1 MGLLQRLR
9 DVGNSDAVMSR
20 QAAEERTNDLL
31 ELWRKE
37 RDRLDVIDRY
47 LSGDHDLPYMPKEA
61 KQEYKL
67 LARRAVT
74 NLCPLIVNE
83 TVQALRVDGYRRK
96 DQPDNANAW
105 RWWQANGLDARQ
117 MPLHH
122 ASLSYGLSYEVVL
135 PGEDSVTREP
145 APLIRGLSP
154 REMYAA
160 YGDPAWDDWPLFAIR
175 VEPQGQGVNAVTL
188 YDETAVYRL
197 TAGSMGGDATLLDW
211 QIHGLGVCPV
221 VKFADMPDLEGRV
234 TGQVAPYV
242 TMQDRI
248 NQDVFDRLLTQTY
261 SSFKV
266 RTATGIAVEKDKD
279 GNPVKPIEVERNRL
293 LTTSNK
299 DARFD
304 SLDESPIGPFLE
316 SEEQDVRRLATMSQ
330 TPPTSLLGQIT
341 NMTAES
347 LVVARMG
354 ADGKTDDRKQV
365 YGEAHEQKL
374 RLAALAAGDTEG
386 SRDVEAEVR
395 WRDMGARALAQLADA
410 FTKLAS
416 PEGLGLPRQ
425 LLWEKLP
432 FLTQTDVERAKE
444 MAAEA
449 DGLRQLL
456 DRVGADLDADG

>member
-1 MGLLQRLR
+1 MGLLARLR

-20 QAAEERTNDLL
+20 QAAEERANDLL

-37 RDRLDVIDRY
+37 RDRLNVIDNY
-47 LSGDHDLPYMPKEA
+47 LRGDHDLPYMPKEA

-83 TVQALRVDGYRRK
+83 TVQALRVDGYRRH
-96 DQPDNANAW
+96 DDPENAQPW
-105 RWWQANGLDARQ
+105 KWWQANSLDARQ

-122 ASLSYGLSYEVVL
+122 ASLSYGLAYEVVL
-135 PGEDSVTREP
+135 PGTDAITGEP
-145 APLIRGLSP
+145 SPMIRGLSP

-160 YGDPAWDDWPLFAIR
+160 YGDPAWDDWPLFAVR
-175 VEPQGQGVNAVTL
+175 VEAQGSGKVAVTL
-188 YDETAVYRL
+188 YDETAVYQL
-197 TAGSMGGDATLLDW
+197 NASAYGADAELMDW
-211 QIHGLGVCPV
+211 QVHGLGVCPV

-234 TGQVAPYV
+234 SGQVEPYIV
-242 TMQDRI
+242 MQDRI

-266 RTATGIAVEKDKD
+266 RTATGIAVEKDAD
-279 GNPVKPIEVERNRL
+279 GKPIKPIEVERNRL
-293 LTTSNK
+293 LTTTNEK
-299 DARFD
+299 AEFG

-365 YGEAHEQKL
+365 YGESHEQKL
-374 RLAALAAGDTEG
+374 RLAALAADDFDGA
-386 SRDVEAEVR
+386 RDVEAEVR

-416 PEGLGLPRQ
+416 PEGLGLPREI
-425 LLWEKLP
+425 LWEKLP
-432 FLTQTDVERAKE
+432 FLSQSDVERAKE
-444 MAAEA
+444 LAREA
-449 DGLRQLL
+449 DELG
-456 DRVGADLDADG
+456 RVLERIGADLDGGD

>member
-9 DVGNSDAVMSR
+9 DAGQSDAVMSR
-20 QAAEERTNDLL
+20 QAAEQRSNDLL

-47 LSGDHDLPYMPKEA
+47 LHGDHDRPYMPTET

-96 DQPDNANAW
+96 DDPENAAPW
-105 RWWQANGLDARQ
+105 RWWQANSLDARQ
-117 MPLHH
+117 LPLHH
-122 ASLSYGLSYEVVL
+122 ASLAYGLAYEVIL
-135 PGEDSVTREP
+135 PGTDSVTGESS
-145 APLIRGLSP
+145 PLIRGLSP

-160 YGDPAWDDWPLFAIR
+160 YGDPAWDDWPMFAIR
-175 VEPQGQGVNAVTL
+175 VEPQGSGRVMVTL

-197 TAGSMGGDATLLDW
+197 DASSHGGDSNLLDW
-211 QIHGLGVCPV
+211 QVHGLGVCPV

-234 TGQVAPYV
+234 AGQVEPYV

-266 RTATGIAVEKDKD
+266 RTATGIAIEKDKD
-279 GNPVKPIEVERNRL
+279 GNPIKPIEVERNRL
-293 LTTSNK
+293 LTAK
-299 DARFD
+299 DPDARFD

-374 RLAALAAGDTEG
+374 RLAALAAGDVEG
-386 SRDVEAEVR
+386 ARDVEAEVR

-416 PEGLGLPRQ
+416 PEGLGIPRQ

-432 FLTQTDVERAKE
+432 FLTQTDVERAKK
-444 MAAEA
+444 MADEA

-456 DRVGADLDADG
+456 DRVGADLDAGA